1 MMYTVRDNGKVIF
14 ESEDL
19 AEARRFQLAEARR
32 FQEQVNKGGQSV
44 Q

>member
-1 MMYTVRDNGKVIF
+1 MRMMYTVRDNGKVIF

-19 AEARRFQLAEARR
+19 AEARRFQ
-32 FQEQVNKGGQSV
+32 EQVNKGGQSV